1 MHMPTYILFPGYQGL
16 ELDDVPG
23 EAAEDTRKR
32 HVRMVHGL
40 VSEGGASH

>member
-23 EAAEDTRKR
+23 EAAKDTRKR